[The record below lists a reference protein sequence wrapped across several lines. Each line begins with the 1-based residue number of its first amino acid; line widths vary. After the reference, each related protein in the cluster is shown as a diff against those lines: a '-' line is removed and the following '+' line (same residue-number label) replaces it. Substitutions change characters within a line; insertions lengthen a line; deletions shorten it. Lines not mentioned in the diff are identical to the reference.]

1 MMNRRP
7 IALGLTATL
16 ALAAFSACSAP
27 GNTPVAVSDPVSTAA
42 STTAD
47 PVDQLVNHYDYSY
60 LDATQELFDLSAN
73 TDPSDQFLPAPRE
86 GNFLS
91 EQELAN
97 LAAAIFEKD
106 TGLDFSQQQFE
117 LVFHRQTW
125 FDVTNNLVDVTVYL
139 PGCDE
144 TQEPKTLTDYA
155 HGNPALTVSAQLDA
169 ATGRLLSYS
178 GSFTPQQPVT
188 DDTREAVYLE
198 RAKALCTAAGLG
210 ELSDC
215 RYSAA
220 DSLTQSLWATLD
232 NGDRVV
238 FHLDQPRLTFENV
251 TAMGGQGRV
260 DALLK
265 NEIVDDGGM
274 SQ

>member
-1 MMNRRP
+1 MNRR
-7 IALGLTATL
+7 TL
-16 ALAAFSACSAP
+16 AFSLAAALALTGFSACSAP
-27 GNTPVAVSDPVSTAA
+27 GKTPVAVNDPVSAAA

-60 LDATQELFDLSAN
+60 QDVTQELFELSPS
-73 TDPSDQFLPAPRE
+73 TDPIDQFLPAPRE
-86 GNFLS
+86 ENFLS
-91 EQELAN
+91 EQELTN

-125 FDVTNNLVDVTVYL
+125 FDVTNDLVDVTAYL

-155 HGNPALTVSAQLDA
+155 NGNSTLTVSAQLDA
-169 ATGRLLSYS
+169 TTGRLLSYS

-188 DDTREAVYLE
+188 DDTRETVYLE
-198 RAKALCTAAGLG
+198 RAKALCAAAGLG

-215 RYSAA
+215 QYSAA
-220 DSLTQSLWATLD
+220 DSFTQSLWATLD

-238 FHLDQPRLTFENV
+238 FHLDQPVLTFENA

-274 SQ
+274 MQ

>member
-155 HGNPALTVSAQLDA
+155 NGNPTLTVSAQLDA

-188 DDTREAVYLE
+188 DDTRETVYLE

-220 DSLTQSLWATLD
+220 DSLTQSLWATLE

>member
-7 IALGLTATL
+7 IALGLAATL
-16 ALAAFSACSAP
+16 ALAGFSACSAP

-42 STTAD
+42 STSAD

-91 EQELAN
+91 EQELTN

-169 ATGRLLSYS
+169 VTGRLLSYS

-220 DSLTQSLWATLD
+220 DSLTQSLWATLE

-238 FHLDQPRLTFENV
+238 FHLDHPRLTFENV

-274 SQ
+274 IQ

>member
-7 IALGLTATL
+7 IALGLAATL
-16 ALAAFSACSAP
+16 ALAGFSACSAP

-42 STTAD
+42 STSAD

-73 TDPSDQFLPAPRE
+73 TDSSDQFLPAPRE

-198 RAKALCTAAGLG
+198 RAKALCAAAGLG

-220 DSLTQSLWATLD
+220 DSLTQSLWATLE

-274 SQ
+274 IQ

>member
-1 MMNRRP
+1 MNRR
-7 IALGLTATL
+7 TL
-16 ALAAFSACSAP
+16 AFSLAAALALTGFSACSAP
-27 GNTPVAVSDPVSTAA
+27 GKTPVAVNDPVSAA
-42 STTAD
+42 ANTTAD

-60 LDATQELFDLSAN
+60 QDVTQELFELSPS
-73 TDPSDQFLPAPRE
+73 TDPIDQFLPAPRE
-86 GNFLS
+86 KNFLS
-91 EQELAN
+91 EQELTN

-155 HGNPALTVSAQLDA
+155 NGNPPLTVSAQLDA
-169 ATGRLLSYS
+169 TTGRLLSYS

-188 DDTREAVYLE
+188 DDTRETVYLE
-198 RAKALCTAAGLG
+198 RAKALCAAAGLG

-215 RYSAA
+215 QYSAA
-220 DSLTQSLWATLD
+220 DSFTQSLWATLD

-238 FHLDQPRLTFENV
+238 FHLDQPVLTFENA

-274 SQ
+274 MQ

>member
-7 IALGLTATL
+7 IALGLAATL
-16 ALAAFSACSAP
+16 ALAGFSACSAP
-27 GNTPVAVSDPVSTAA
+27 GKTPVAVSDPVSTAA
-42 STTAD
+42 STSAD

-220 DSLTQSLWATLD
+220 DSLTQSLWATLE

>member
-220 DSLTQSLWATLD
+220 DSLTQSLWATLE

>member
-220 DSLTQSLWATLD
+220 DSLTQSLWTTLE

>member
-1 MMNRRP
+1 MKFCQC
-7 IALGLTATL
+7 LTA
-16 ALAAFSACSAP
+16 ALCAALLFTACSAP

-42 STTAD
+42 STSAD

-125 FDVTNNLVDVTVYL
+125 FDVTNNLVDVTAYL

-155 HGNPALTVSAQLDA
+155 NGNPALTVSAQLDA

-198 RAKALCTAAGLG
+198 RAKALCAAAGLG

-220 DSLTQSLWATLD
+220 DSLTQSLWATLE

-251 TAMGGQGRV
+251 TAMGGQGRA

-274 SQ
+274 MQ

>member
-7 IALGLTATL
+7 IALGLAATL
-16 ALAAFSACSAP
+16 ALAGFSACSAP

-42 STTAD
+42 STSAD

-198 RAKALCTAAGLG
+198 RAKALCAAAGLG

-220 DSLTQSLWATLD
+220 DSLTQSLWATLE

-251 TAMGGQGRV
+251 TQWAGR
-260 DALLK
+260 AAWTRC
-265 NEIVDDGGM
+265 
-274 SQ
+274 

>member
-1 MMNRRP
+1 MNRR
-7 IALGLTATL
+7 TL
-16 ALAAFSACSAP
+16 AFSLAAALALTGFSACSAP
-27 GNTPVAVSDPVSTAA
+27 GKTPVAVNDPVSAA
-42 STTAD
+42 ANTTAD

-60 LDATQELFDLSAN
+60 QDVTQELFELSPS
-73 TDPSDQFLPAPRE
+73 TDPIDQFLPAPRE
-86 GNFLS
+86 ENFLS
-91 EQELAN
+91 EQELTN

-125 FDVTNNLVDVTVYL
+125 FDVTNDLVDVTAYL

-155 HGNPALTVSAQLDA
+155 NGNPTLTVSAQLDA
-169 ATGRLLSYS
+169 TTGRLLSYS

-188 DDTREAVYLE
+188 DDTRETVYLE
-198 RAKALCTAAGLG
+198 QAKALCAAAGLG

-215 RYSAA
+215 QYSAA
-220 DSLTQSLWATLD
+220 DSFTQSLWATLD

-238 FHLDQPRLTFENV
+238 FHLDQPVLTFENA

-274 SQ
+274 MQ

>member
-1 MMNRRP
+1 MNRR
-7 IALGLTATL
+7 TL
-16 ALAAFSACSAP
+16 AFSLAAALALTGFSACSAP
-27 GNTPVAVSDPVSTAA
+27 GKIPVAVNDPVSAAA

-60 LDATQELFDLSAN
+60 QDVTQELFELSPS
-73 TDPSDQFLPAPRE
+73 TDPIDQFLPAPRE
-86 GNFLS
+86 ENFLS
-91 EQELAN
+91 EQELTN

-125 FDVTNNLVDVTVYL
+125 FDVTNNLVDVTAYL

-155 HGNPALTVSAQLDA
+155 NGNPTLTVSAQLDA
-169 ATGRLLSYS
+169 TTGRLLSYS
-178 GSFTPQQPVT
+178 SSFTPQQPVT
-188 DDTREAVYLE
+188 DDTRETVYLE
-198 RAKALCTAAGLG
+198 RAKALCAAAGLG

-215 RYSAA
+215 QYSAA
-220 DSLTQSLWATLD
+220 DSFTQSLWATLD

-238 FHLDQPRLTFENV
+238 FHLDQPVLTFENA

-274 SQ
+274 MQ

>member
-1 MMNRRP
+1 MNRRP

-220 DSLTQSLWATLD
+220 DSLTQSLWATLE

-238 FHLDQPRLTFENV
+238 FHLDHPRLTFENV

>member
-1 MMNRRP
+1 MNRR
-7 IALGLTATL
+7 TL
-16 ALAAFSACSAP
+16 AFSLAPALALTGFSACPAP
-27 GNTPVAVSDPVSTAA
+27 GKIPVAVNAPVSPAA

-60 LDATQELFDLSAN
+60 QDVTQELFELSPS
-73 TDPSDQFLPAPRE
+73 TDPIDQFLPAPRE
-86 GNFLS
+86 ENFLS
-91 EQELAN
+91 EQELTN

-125 FDVTNNLVDVTVYL
+125 FDVTNDLVDVTAYL

-155 HGNPALTVSAQLDA
+155 NGNSTLTVSAQLDA
-169 ATGRLLSYS
+169 TTGRLLSYS

-198 RAKALCTAAGLG
+198 RAKALCAAAGLG

-215 RYSAA
+215 QYSAA
-220 DSLTQSLWATLD
+220 DSFTQSLWATLD

-238 FHLDQPRLTFENV
+238 FHLDQPVLTFENA

-274 SQ
+274 MQ

>member
-169 ATGRLLSYS
+169 ATGRLLSSS

-220 DSLTQSLWATLD
+220 DSLTQSLWATLE

-238 FHLDQPRLTFENV
+238 FHLDHPRLTFENV

>member
-1 MMNRRP
+1 MNRR
-7 IALGLTATL
+7 TL
-16 ALAAFSACSAP
+16 AFSLAAALALTGFSACSAP
-27 GNTPVAVSDPVSTAA
+27 GKTPVAVNDPVSAA
-42 STTAD
+42 ANTTAD

-60 LDATQELFDLSAN
+60 QDVTQELFELSPS
-73 TDPSDQFLPAPRE
+73 TDPIDQFLPAPRE
-86 GNFLS
+86 KNFLS
-91 EQELAN
+91 EQELTN

-125 FDVTNNLVDVTVYL
+125 FDVTNNLVDVTAYL

-155 HGNPALTVSAQLDA
+155 NGNPTLTVSAQLDA
-169 ATGRLLSYS
+169 TTGRLLSYS

-188 DDTREAVYLE
+188 DDTRETVYLE
-198 RAKALCTAAGLG
+198 RAKALCAAAGLG

-215 RYSAA
+215 QYSAA
-220 DSLTQSLWATLD
+220 DSFTQSLWATLD

-238 FHLDQPRLTFENV
+238 FHLDQPVLTFENA

-274 SQ
+274 MQ

>member
-178 GSFTPQQPVT
+178 DSFTPQQPVT

-198 RAKALCTAAGLG
+198 RAKALCAAAGLG

-220 DSLTQSLWATLD
+220 DSLTQSLWATLE

-274 SQ
+274 IQ

>member
-7 IALGLTATL
+7 IALGLAATL
-16 ALAAFSACSAP
+16 ALAGFSACSAP

-42 STTAD
+42 STSAD

-144 TQEPKTLTDYA
+144 TQELKTLTDYA
-155 HGNPALTVSAQLDA
+155 NGNPALTVSAQLDA

-198 RAKALCTAAGLG
+198 RAKALCAAAGLG

-220 DSLTQSLWATLD
+220 DSFTQSLWATLE

-274 SQ
+274 MQ

>member
-220 DSLTQSLWATLD
+220 DSLTQSLWATLE

-274 SQ
+274 IQ